1 MAHVYFSKILA
12 VSPGSAWSVVRD
24 FGSLPVW
31 FPFVKQ
37 SELRGG
43 GPYEIGTIRANT
55 VEDGSIIQE
64 RLLELSDRDR
74 RVVYDIVAADI
85 PTKNYSATLRIYEVT
100 TDPGRCFI
108 EWSAD
113 FDVEGD
119 AASAIAWVRDGI
131 FKTCLEELE
140 RVIEGAPK

>member
-1 MAHVYFSKILA
+1 MDHVHFSEPLD
-12 VSPGSAWSVVRD
+12 VLPGSGRDVVRN

-31 FPFVKQ
+31 FPLAKQ
-37 SELRGG
+37 SVLSGG
-43 GPYEIGTIRANT
+43 DPYEIGTIRANT
-55 VEDGSIIQE
+55 AEDGSTIEE

-85 PTKNYSATLRIYEVT
+85 PTKNYSATLRIYEMT
-100 TDPGRCFI
+100 TDPGSCFI

-119 AASAIAWVRDGI
+119 AERAISRYGTVSLKPVRKSWSG
-131 FKTCLEELE
+131 
-140 RVIEGAPK
+140 